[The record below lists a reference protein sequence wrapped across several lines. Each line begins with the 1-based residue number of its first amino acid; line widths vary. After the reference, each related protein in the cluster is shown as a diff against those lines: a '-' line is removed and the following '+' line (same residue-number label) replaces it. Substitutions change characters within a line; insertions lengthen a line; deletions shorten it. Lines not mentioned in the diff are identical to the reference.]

1 MHFSFLFAKSLRY
14 TSIVAQIVLKYNYYL
29 PIDLSDVESRVLL
42 GSWVNAD
49 PSSLSTYV
57 DSIVNSCRG
66 SPMAIALIGA
76 ILKRKNTEARW
87 KYIAENLETKALVLS
102 ASTNSMELRYI
113 MT

>member
-1 MHFSFLFAKSLRY
+1 M
-14 TSIVAQIVLKYNYYL
+14 
-29 PIDLSDVESRVLL
+29 ESCVLL

-49 PSSLSTYV
+49 PSSLSTYMYV

-76 ILKRKNTEARW
+76 ILKRRNTEARW
-87 KYIAENLETKALVLS
+87 KHIAENLKMNALVLS

-113 MT
+113 LIIIMT